1 MNEEDQELDTLPY
14 DLLKAGRKLTF
25 SLVNLFPNFSY
36 TVVNA
41 LERSDFDAL
50 YQAQTQHQPQQL
62 GENATKDFIL
72 RYVFDIDPTL
82 IKQTSDLLLI
92 LLRRHSNNKT
102 IPTIL
107 NERFIQILRERKLFS
122 NLPLETI
129 IPDSQ
134 TFFTFLQQN
143 WINFL
148 KHKLTKPQQVSEATG
163 NYTNSTNLPF
173 DNEEIRFYLNQLFIK
188 GHLQPIDLKELGI
201 TTANLQLNPW
211 IKIGLC
217 LTEITR

>member
-1 MNEEDQELDTLPY
+1 MNFFDQILQEFTPQVAPFTLVADSDNLLAEAEILQKIKAKGFEIIPFKDSISFRYIYETQYRNLSTNKVIDLVIILNEEEQELDTLPY

-50 YQAQTQHQPQQL
+50 YQAQTQHKPQQL

-72 RYVFDIDPTL
+72 RYIFDIDPNL

-92 LLRRHSNNKT
+92 LLRRHSNNKK

-107 NERFIQILRERKLFS
+107 N
-122 NLPLETI
+122 
-129 IPDSQ
+129 
-134 TFFTFLQQN
+134 
-143 WINFL
+143 
-148 KHKLTKPQQVSEATG
+148 
-163 NYTNSTNLPF
+163 
-173 DNEEIRFYLNQLFIK
+173 
-188 GHLQPIDLKELGI
+188 
-201 TTANLQLNPW
+201 
-211 IKIGLC
+211 
-217 LTEITR
+217 